1 MRKGSA
7 EALIALSL
15 FAAAMVLIAL
25 IDGGVVAFYARAL
38 GVGLSEAAS
47 AALPALIVANGL
59 TFAALAA
66 AGGRAVFK
74 GEAKRRLGLVSRSP
88 SLDVGAGLLYG
99 AVGWLAASLLV
110 VSLNYFF
117 PVEAPKELIEVFTP
131 RGVKEL
137 SILVALT
144 WAFVGPCE
152 EVFFRGFIQTSLSDW
167 RGPAAGILGGA
178 LVFGLA
184 HFDPRFW
191 IRGVSTFIL
200 GAFYGWIFYRRGS
213 VLPVAVAHSL
223 NDSISFILAFALS
236 QAELL

>member
-1 MRKGSA
+1 MRKESA
-7 EALIALSL
+7 GALISLSL
-15 FAAAMVLIAL
+15 FAAAIISIAL
-25 IDGGVVAFYARAL
+25 IDGAVVAFYAEDL

-47 AALPALIVANGL
+47 AALPALIVANGF
-59 TFAALAA
+59 TFAALTA
-66 AGGRAVFK
+66 AGGTAVFK
-74 GEAKRRLGLVSRSP
+74 GEAKRRLGLVSREPLS
-88 SLDVGAGLLYG
+88 DVRAGLLYG

-117 PVEAPKELIEVFTP
+117 PVEAPKELVKAFTP
-131 RGVKEL
+131 RGLKEL

-152 EVFFRGFIQTSLSDW
+152 EVFFRGLIQTSLSDW

-178 LVFGLA
+178 LLFGLA

-191 IRGVSTFIL
+191 VRGVSTFVL
-200 GAFYGWIFYRRGS
+200 GAFYGWIFHRRGS

-223 NDSISFILAFALS
+223 NDSISFILAFALRWL
-236 QAELL
+236 AA